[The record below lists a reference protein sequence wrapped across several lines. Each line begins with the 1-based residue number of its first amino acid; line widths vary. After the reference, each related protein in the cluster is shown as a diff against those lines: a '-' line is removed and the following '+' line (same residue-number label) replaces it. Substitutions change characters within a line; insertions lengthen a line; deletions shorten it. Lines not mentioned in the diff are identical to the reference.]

1 MTMPT
6 MLPRR
11 REAPPPV
18 FRGICQ
24 EWLKLSSRQTDQF
37 WQALSAS
44 QWTRPREMRSAIQ
57 CRAAFAHN
65 LKALEHLVK
74 HNLDPKEMIAV
85 IEELITE
92 RVLAPK
98 VGRLIESCVLDRT
111 TREGRWK

>member
-1 MTMPT
+1 MMVI
-6 MLPRR
+6 PRR

-24 EWLKLSSRQTDQF
+24 EWLRLSARVTDQF
-37 WQALSAS
+37 WAALTAS
-44 QWTRPREMRSAIQ
+44 QWSRAVEMRSAIQ

-65 LKALEHLVK
+65 LGALEHLVK
-74 HNLDPKEMIAV
+74 HNLGPAELIRV
-85 IEELITE
+85 LEELMTE